1 MHIRLINVNGAFM
14 SNNPKHIWMRKTEI
28 RVVDV
33 YYISILFHLIIK
45 SFFFKFDSDRIY
57 QRRDFILIQ

>member
-1 MHIRLINVNGAFM
+1 MHIRPINVNGAFT

-33 YYISILFHLIIK
+33 Y
-45 SFFFKFDSDRIY
+45 
-57 QRRDFILIQ
+57 

>member
-1 MHIRLINVNGAFM
+1 MHIRPINVNGAFM

-33 YYISILFHLIIK
+33 Y
-45 SFFFKFDSDRIY
+45 
-57 QRRDFILIQ
+57 